1 MFRKRVA
8 VDLGTANTLV
18 HVQGQGLVLN
28 EPSVVAVDRN
38 SRRVLAVGIPA
49 KSYLGRTPQAIEVI
63 RPLQDGVIADSDVAG
78 ELVRHL
84 LQQVIG
90 KRTLTRPY
98 VLICVPPHISE
109 VDRRSVTEAG
119 LSAGAHEVEL
129 LEEPLAAAVGAD
141 LPVTDPVGSMVVDV
155 GGGTTDVA
163 VITLGSTASSD
174 SIRFA
179 GDAFTR
185 LVRQHMQEAFNLLVG
200 ENMAERIKIQVGC
213 LIPQPHV
220 PAMEVSGKDS
230 VTGAPRTLTVTP
242 ADLFPALSGP
252 AATIFETV
260 LNVLERTPPELG
272 GDLVRSGILLTG
284 GGALLRGLD
293 TLLAEK
299 TGLPVHLDPDPLTTI
314 VRGAGKIVD
323 NYDAYKDCLPFLPT
337 RHTLLKA

>member
-28 EPSVVAVDRN
+28 EPSVVAVDRT
-38 SRRVLAVGIPA
+38 SQRVLAVGSPA

-90 KRTLTRPY
+90 KRALIKPY
-98 VLICVPPHISE
+98 VLICVPPHISD
-109 VDRRSVTEAG
+109 VDRRSVAEAG
-119 LSAGAHEVEL
+119 MSAGAHEVEL

-141 LPVTDPVGSMVVDV
+141 LPVTRPEGSMVVDV
-155 GGGTTDVA
+155 GGGTTDIA
-163 VITLGSTASSD
+163 VLTLGNSVSSD

-185 LVRQHMQEAFNLLVG
+185 LVRQHMQDAFNLHVG

-213 LIPQPHV
+213 LLAQPLV
-220 PAMEVSGKDS
+220 PAMEVSGKDAT
-230 VTGAPRTLTVTP
+230 TGGPRTFTVTP
-242 ADLFPALSGP
+242 ADLFPALCGP
-252 AATIFETV
+252 ATAIFQAV
-260 LNVLERTPPELG
+260 LRVLERTPPELSA
-272 GDLVRSGILLTG
+272 DLARNGILLTG

-299 TGLPVHLDPDPLTTI
+299 TSLHVHLDPDPLTT
-314 VRGAGKIVD
+314 VLRGAGKIVD
-323 NYDAYKDCLPFLPT
+323 NYDFYKPLLPFL
-337 RHTLLKA
+337 R